1 MRRLVY
7 RITASLL
14 LAASFQLPAR
24 VLAHGGD
31 AILPVRLAV
40 TEWASALQGRDKA
53 AMSAML
59 SADFPQKEHY
69 LAALPLTPIM
79 RVDLRHATLNIHDDT
94 ASFTPV
100 VTFPRVNMENPEA
113 FTLTLKHESSGW
125 KISAVA
131 PTADIPDDLKIRNSA
146 LQRITFDVAVKLKD
160 ANTHEPLQARVSVR
174 DASGD
179 YWPPQGHAKRIAEG
193 WREDVGGDVLVEGK
207 TFAYVNP
214 GFVLQLP
221 EGDYV
226 MDVSRGPEYE
236 PQHLAF
242 SVKAGEVP
250 SLDIALKR
258 WVHMAKRGWY
268 SGDTHTH
275 FLGPRSASLEAAGED
290 LNVINVLLS
299 SGGNYFSNIADFT
312 GGPDPAS
319 DADTIVYITEET
331 RHDFLGHAVL
341 LNLKEL
347 IYPFG
352 WGDPDTGVHGGY
364 DYPTMAQQADAAHA
378 QGGLVAWAHMPFPN
392 AELPIDVALDKID
405 AVETMVFGNPMHEH
419 PAWNVRGKWMPP
431 AVSPLTLWYALLNTG
446 FDLPALG
453 STDKMWNS
461 QIVGSV
467 RTYVKVEGDL
477 SYQKWV
483 DGIKAGRTFVSSNAM
498 IDFSLD
504 AQLPGSTLKRKT
516 AAELPF
522 RAVVDSRFP
531 VERIEVLVNGKVAAT
546 LENPGKLNHLEFT
559 GTVKADAS
567 AWIAAR
573 AFSSHELPYQYHLT
587 GSPSIVFAH
596 ASPVYVEIGGQP
608 RRSAE
613 DAAFLGEI
621 CDRTIAWAKTTA
633 RYHSE
638 AQRKEVV
645 ALYEK
650 ARAVY
655 AEQAGAKR

>member
-1 MRRLVY
+1 MRRLIA
-7 RITASLL
+7 RIAATLFV
-14 LAASFQLPAR
+14 LACAEVPAKAW
-24 VLAHGGD
+24 AHGGD

-40 TEWASALQGRDKA
+40 TEWASALQGRDKTAMA
-53 AMSAML
+53 ALL
-59 SADFPQKEHY
+59 SKDFPEKTRY

-79 RVDLRHATLNIHDDT
+79 RVDLRHATLNITGDT

-113 FTLTLKHESSGW
+113 FALSLKHEDDGW

-131 PTADIPDDLKIRNSA
+131 PSMDIADDLKIRNSA
-146 LQRITFDVAVKLKD
+146 LQHITFDVAVKLKD
-160 ANTHEPLQARVSVR
+160 ADTLDPVHARVSVR
-174 DASGD
+174 DAAGN
-179 YWPPQGHAKRIAEG
+179 YWPPQGHATRIAEG

-221 EGDYV
+221 EGNYE

-242 SVKAGEVP
+242 SVKAGKVP
-250 SLDIALKR
+250 SLDIALQR
-258 WVHMAKRGWY
+258 WVNMAKRGWY

-275 FLGPRSASLEAAGED
+275 FLGPRSASLEASGED

-341 LNLKEL
+341 LNLREL

-364 DYPTMAQQADAAHA
+364 DFPTMAHQADAAHA

-405 AVETMVFGNPMHEH
+405 AVETMVFGNPMREH
-419 PAWNVRGKWMPP
+419 PAWNARGDWTPP

-446 FDLPALG
+446 FNLPGLG

-467 RTYVKVEGDL
+467 RSYVQVEGEL

-498 IDFSLD
+498 IDFSVD
-504 AQLPGSTLKRKT
+504 GQFPGSTIARKT
-516 AAELPF
+516 ASELPF

-546 LENPGKLNHLEFT
+546 LENPGALKHLEFA
-559 GTVKADAS
+559 GSVKAEAS

-573 AFSSHELPYQYHLT
+573 TFSKHELPYQYHLT
-587 GSPSIVFAH
+587 GSPSIVYAH
-596 ASPVYVEIGGQP
+596 ASPVYVEIDGKP

-613 DAAFLGEI
+613 DAAFLAEI

-633 RYHSE
+633 HYQSE
-638 AQRKEVV
+638 SQRREVV

-655 AEQAGAKR
+655 AEQAGK